1 LPTLVLFK
9 DGKAFDR
16 VIGFEELGMRD
27 DFPTINLTR
36 RLVKAKIIKAN
47 NKQEK
52 GEIQI
57 QKLAKEYEEEDLDY

>member
-52 GEIQI
+52 GEIHI

>member
-1 LPTLVLFK
+1 VLFK

-27 DFPTINLTR
+27 DFPTLNLTR
-36 RLVKAKIIKAN
+36 RLVKAKIIKPN

-52 GEIQI
+52 GEIHI
-57 QKLAKEYEEEDLDY
+57 QKLAKEYEDEDLDI